1 MDFKISSRFA
11 FVFLCDRRIKL
22 ERYFGRYF
30 DKEFQIEL
38 RKNIYI
44 YIISCKEKK
53 EDKDDSCI
61 DCTRKITRSEWKY
74 ISKVLTIFSLIDFY
88 RNGIKISFLPAGEAF
103 LVIKR

>member
-11 FVFLCDRRIKL
+11 CSSAIDEHIKL
-22 ERYFGRYF
+22 ERYF

-61 DCTRKITRSEWKY
+61 DCTRKITRSGMEIY
-74 ISKVLTIFSLIDFY
+74 F
-88 RNGIKISFLPAGEAF
+88 
-103 LVIKR
+103 